1 MYRMHATRRD
11 VAASLLLLGGA
22 VVPPSTAQAQESSMN
37 QTESAKQDAIHAAER
52 IYRAWDE
59 ALGKKD
65 LEGALALYAPDATL
79 ESPLVRHLLGV
90 DAGIRKGQA
99 ELRSF
104 IELVFT
110 RTPPARQ
117 RYRSNFFTDG
127 RKLMWEYPRAAPDGE
142 QMDFTEVMDIEDGLI
157 KRHCVYWGWYGV
169 RILERDAYRR

>member
-1 MYRMHATRRD
+1 MHATRRD

-22 VVPPSTAQAQESSMN
+22 VVSLTPARTQESTMN
-37 QTESAKQDAIHAAER
+37 QTEAEKQDAIRAAER

-104 IELVFT
+104 VELVFA
-110 RTPPARQ
+110 RTPPSRQ

-142 QMDFTEVMDIEDGLI
+142 QMDFTEVMDVEAGLI
-157 KRHCVYWGWYGV
+157 KRHCVYWGWYGM
-169 RILERDAYRR
+169 RILERDAYRQ

>member
-1 MYRMHATRRD
+1 MYATRRD

-22 VVPPSTAQAQESSMN
+22 VVPLSITQAQESAMN
-37 QTESAKQDAIHAAER
+37 RTEATKQDAVLAAER

-65 LEGALALYAPDATL
+65 LEAALALYAPDATL

-90 DAGIRKGQA
+90 DAGIRTGQA
-99 ELRSF
+99 ELRTF
-104 IELVFT
+104 VELVFA

-142 QMDFTEVMDIEDGLI
+142 QMDFTEVMDIENGLI
-157 KRHCVYWGWYGV
+157 KRHCVYWGWYGM

>member
-22 VVPPSTAQAQESSMN
+22 VVPLSTAQAQESSMN